1 MEIKSNIKSA
11 RFTPVRRAILGLA
24 VAACLPAWAAAAYP
38 EQPVTLIVPYPPG
51 GTTDI
56 AARAVAN
63 AMQEHL
69 GQTLVVENKPGAG
82 GNVGM
87 ALLSRAKPDGYTIA
101 MGTIGTQSI
110 NQFLYQDMGF
120 DPAKDFEPIALV
132 MTAPNVISV
141 RADSPYKTLAD
152 LVEGA
157 RKGQLSYGTPGIGSS
172 VHMSGVLF
180 EQQAGVEMLH
190 VPFKG
195 VAHSLPALAGGHID
209 VLFDNLPSSLS
220 HIKSGE
226 RIRALA
232 VTSPQPS
239 PSVPDVPTANSAG
252 LEGLEATAWFA
263 LYAPSGTPDEATE
276 KLIDSARKALAAK
289 DLQDTF
295 IGLGAQAGDL
305 FGDELKAFEEGE
317 RERWGTLIKER
328 KIEVK

>member
-1 MEIKSNIKSA
+1 MKNTQTIQRS
-11 RFTPVRRAILGLA
+11 RFNPIRRTLLGLA
-24 VAACLPAWAAAAYP
+24 VAVCLPAGAASAYP
-38 EQPVTLIVPYPPG
+38 NQPVTLIVPYPPG

-56 AARAVAN
+56 AARAMAN

-69 GQTLVVENKPGAG
+69 GQTLVVENRPGAG

-87 ALLSRAKPDGYTIA
+87 DVLARAKADGYTIA
-101 MGTIGTQSI
+101 MGTIGTQTI
-110 NQFLYQDMGF
+110 NQFLYKDMPF
-120 DPAKDFEPIALV
+120 DPAKDFDPIALV

-141 RADSPYKTLAD
+141 RADSPYKSLAD
-152 LVEGA
+152 LIEA
-157 RKGQLSYGTPGIGSS
+157 AKQGQLSYGTPGIGSS

-180 EQQAGVEMLH
+180 EQLAGVDMLH

-220 HIKSGE
+220 HIQSGD

-232 VTSPQPS
+232 VTSKQPS
-239 PSVPDVPTANSAG
+239 PSAPDVPTAPSAG

-263 LYAPSGTPDEATE
+263 LYAPDGIPAEAHE
-276 KLIDSARKALAAK
+276 KLIDSARKALASQE
-289 DLQDTF
+289 LQNTF

-305 FGDELKAFEEGE
+305 FGDELKAFEEEE
-317 RERWGTLIKER
+317 RKRWGTLIKER
-328 KIEVK
+328 NIQVE